1 MSLSLFL
8 LSHFQDAFLRFWT
21 FPLETFLLLLCAQW
35 RPKTLAFLISLL
47 NFLVRS
53 AELSDRICESAEPA
67 AFILLLLCSIKFFW
81 KIFLFYDFDH
91 ILLLDLLLNRNVT
104 VWSDADWATVRSDLD
119 LYFRPHLLRHWALVL
134 SLHRLHGIE
143 QIWVGLKILLT
154 YFIQNVAWL
163 LFNLYLDHFFM
174 LLPM

>member
-1 MSLSLFL
+1 
-8 LSHFQDAFLRFWT
+8 
-21 FPLETFLLLLCAQW
+21 
-35 RPKTLAFLISLL
+35 
-47 NFLVRS
+47 
-53 AELSDRICESAEPA
+53 
-67 AFILLLLCSIKFFW
+67 
-81 KIFLFYDFDH
+81 
-91 ILLLDLLLNRNVT
+91 
-104 VWSDADWATVRSDLD
+104 
-119 LYFRPHLLRHWALVL
+119 LVL